1 MKILMPFDFSDAS
14 MNAFNYIIDM
24 IDDSIELHILHVSS
38 GLMTSGQFS
47 QIGASNDLYNV
58 EDEIETIICKNLG
71 VQNLPEF
78 ITTHVVYGDIVSSIG
93 NYAKKMEIDE
103 IIMATKDN
111 YDLFDRWLGTVS
123 FGVIKT
129 SKVPVRLIPP
139 NSSYNSMANILVA
152 LDEDSDVH
160 NQLDF
165 LGSWN
170 KNIGAKMS
178 FIHIKDNDDDNFAL
192 IKEQIVNKYF
202 ETNDAQFSFEI
213 IETEKSNIAK
223 GIINYAES
231 ENMDMVCVFPRSQA
245 LLETIFFKSIS
256 KSLILSTKSPLY
268 FIPKSATYTGRRSD
282 KLVNNKSV

>member
-1 MKILMPFDFSDAS
+1 MPFDFSDAS
-14 MNAFNYIIDM
+14 INAFNYIIDM
-24 IDDSIELHILHVSS
+24 IEESVELHILHVSS

-78 ITTHVVYGDIVSSIG
+78 INTNVAYGDIVSSIG

-129 SKVPVRLIPP
+129 SKIPVRLIPP
-139 NSSYNSMANILVA
+139 NSTYNSLTNILVA
-152 LDEDSDVH
+152 LDEDMDV
-160 NQLDF
+160 NSQLDF

-170 KNIGAKMS
+170 KELGAKMS
-178 FIHIKDNDDDNFAL
+178 FIHIKDSADDNFDL

-202 ETNDAQFSFEI
+202 ESNDAQFSFEI
-213 IETEKSNIAK
+213 IESEQSNIAQ
-223 GIINYAES
+223 GIINYAEN
-231 ENMDMVCVFPRSQA
+231 ENMDLVCVFPRSQA

-268 FIPKSATYTGRRSD
+268 FIPKSVTYTGSRSD
-282 KLVNNKSV
+282 KLVNSKSI